1 MRKAWI
7 VLAFMLIVIPGAAY
21 AIIRWSSQATTSSHS
36 QSASMAPHSP
46 SSDRSAT
53 MTPHSLSPSPSGTAC
68 VTSAP
73 NGSCGPYSY
82 PLISWSNGYN
92 TNVGNNMWSCGSG
105 NCGPQTVTAYNPG
118 NWSVTSNQRAGNTGV
133 LTYPNVQQVFGRW
146 DGKGDVALSEFSS
159 ITSEFAEEMNS
170 NRGTV
175 AEAGYDIWLS
185 GASHKEVMIWV
196 DNVGRGNGGATLY
209 GHATFRGQAFTVYTY
224 GSGEIIVSL
233 DKNETSGTVDLLA
246 TLRWLQAHGLVS
258 SSAALGQVDFG
269 WEICS
274 TGGRPETFTIS
285 KYSLTSTC
293 ATSRCTG

>member
-1 MRKAWI
+1 MHKAWI
-7 VLAFMLIVIPGAAY
+7 VLAFMCIVIAGATY
-21 AIIRWSSQATTSSHS
+21 ATIQWNSRAT
-36 QSASMAPHSP
+36 
-46 SSDRSAT
+46 T
-53 MTPHSLSPSPSGTAC
+53 MTPHSPSLSHSGKAC

-73 NGSCGPYSY
+73 SGSCGPYSY
-82 PLISWSNGYN
+82 QLISWDNGYN
-92 TNVGNNMWSCGSG
+92 NSVGNNMWGCGSG

-118 NWSVTSNQRAGNTGV
+118 NWSVTSNQAAGNTGV
-133 LTYPNVQQVFGRW
+133 LTYPDVQQVFGRW
-146 DGKGDVALSEFSS
+146 DGKGNVPLSGFSS
-159 ITSEFAEEMNS
+159 ITSDFTEEMNG
-170 NRGTV
+170 NHGTD

-185 GASHKEVMIWV
+185 GTKRSEVMIWV

-209 GHATFRGQAFTVYTY
+209 GHTTIRGQAFTVYTY

-293 ATSRCTG
+293 VTSGCMG